1 MRKGAAM
8 TERDIKGHII
18 SLWMNAAILIWV
30 ASMVNASL
38 AELTER
44 VDALEQ
50 SETSEAQ
57 R

>member
-1 MRKGAAM
+1 M

-50 SETSEAQ
+50 LETSEAQ